1 MKAATRSQQAAA
13 AHYWYALKVP
23 PQKEFAAR
31 EILRK
36 RGLTTFIPVEKKWR
50 RRNKYTKEKVLIQYP
65 IFPRYVFTGFPKAAA
80 NWFDVF
86 KIHLIQGVVGINGEP
101 RKLDEAG
108 MARMLFKF
116 EDGLARPKEEKWMP
130 TNHEFKVGDVVEVMD
145 GPFEG
150 QKVPVVDI
158 VGSDAKIM
166 ISLFGGERVISAPLA
181 ILAA

>member
-1 MKAATRSQQAAA
+1 
-13 AHYWYALKVP
+13 
-23 PQKEFAAR
+23 
-31 EILRK
+31 
-36 RGLTTFIPVEKKWR
+36 
-50 RRNKYTKEKVLIQYP
+50 
-65 IFPRYVFTGFPKAAA
+65 
-80 NWFDVF
+80 
-86 KIHLIQGVVGINGEP
+86 
-101 RKLDEAG
+101 
-108 MARMLFKF
+108 
-116 EDGLARPKEEKWMP
+116 MP